1 MNSVLEFVF
10 IFLIVFVCLYL
21 CSTYLGHNYYKRLNS
36 VDYPPQTQKPIN
48 INMEKKV
55 EVNWNIYTAIINQLE
70 LMYKEQQTMCEL
82 YELWEKKA
90 EIIAEFVDAEEYKS
104 DYYVDVAYNRH
115 YNVLSNLYAITR
127 DYFDT
132 YFMYVPGIR
141 KQSINTQLDNIY
153 NFLEKTKQGLK

>member
-1 MNSVLEFVF
+1 MNSILEFIF
-10 IFLIVFVCLYL
+10 IFLIIFVCLYL
-21 CSTYLGHNYYKRLNS
+21 CSTYLGRNYYKRLNS
-36 VDYPPQTQKPIN
+36 VDYPSQMQKPTN

-55 EVNWNIYTAIINQLE
+55 EVNWNVYTTIINQLE

-104 DYYVDVAYNRH
+104 DYYIDVAYNRH

-127 DYFDT
+127 DYFDV
-132 YFMYVPGIR
+132 YSMYIPDIR
-141 KQSINTQLDNIY
+141 KPSINKQLDNIY

>member
-1 MNSVLEFVF
+1 MNSILEFVF

-36 VDYPPQTQKPIN
+36 VDYPPQTQEHIN

-55 EVNWNIYTAIINQLE
+55 EVNWNIYTTIINQLE

-82 YELWEKKA
+82 CELWEKKA

-104 DYYVDVAYNRH
+104 DCYIDVAYNRH
-115 YNVLSNLYAITR
+115 YNILSNLYAVTR
-127 DYFDT
+127 DYFDA
-132 YFMYVPGIR
+132 YSMYIPGIR

>member
-1 MNSVLEFVF
+1 MNSILEFVF

-36 VDYPPQTQKPIN
+36 VDYPPQTQEPIN
-48 INMEKKV
+48 INMERKV
-55 EVNWNIYTAIINQLE
+55 EVNWNIYTSIINQLE

-104 DYYVDVAYNRH
+104 DYYIDVAYNRH
-115 YNVLSNLYAITR
+115 YNILSNLYAVTR
-127 DYFDT
+127 DYFDA
-132 YFMYVPGIR
+132 YSMYIPGIR
-141 KQSINTQLDNIY
+141 KQSINTQLDSIY